1 MRTPLRL
8 AGTLVLICGLS
19 AAAPLAQQKAPAKQK
34 PKAEPAPSPA
44 AAKAL
49 EHYAF
54 TCQPCHGP
62 GGTGVLPD
70 TDFTDGKWKHGSSL
84 DAVAKTIGE
93 GVPDTT
99 MLPAR
104 GRFSQAEILEL
115 ARLVRSFDKALAGK
129 KPPVK
134 K

>member
-1 MRTPLRL
+1 MSLRL
-8 AGTLVLICGLS
+8 AGTIVFVCGLS
-19 AAAPLAQQKAPAKQK
+19 AAAPLAQQQEPAQKK
-34 PKAEPAPSPA
+34 PKATTGTPPA

-62 GGTGVLPD
+62 GGKGVLPD

-84 DAVAKTIGE
+84 DAVAKIIGE
-93 GVPDTT
+93 GVPGTT
-99 MLPAR
+99 MLPAKD
-104 GRFSQAEILEL
+104 RFSKAEILEL
-115 ARLVRSFDKALAGK
+115 ARLVRSFDKSLAGRK
-129 KPPVK
+129 RPVK